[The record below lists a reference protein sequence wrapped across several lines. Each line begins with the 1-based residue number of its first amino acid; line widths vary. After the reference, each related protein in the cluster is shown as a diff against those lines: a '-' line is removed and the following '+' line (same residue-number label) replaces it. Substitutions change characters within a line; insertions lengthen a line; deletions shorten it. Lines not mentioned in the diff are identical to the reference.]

1 MAYKALYRTYRPN
14 GFQDVA
20 GQQHIVKTLQNAVQ
34 KNKIAHAYLFCGPRG
49 TGKTSIAK
57 IFAKAV
63 NCTGEGNKP
72 CLSCENCLAIT
83 EGSHPDIVEIDAA
96 SNNGVEEV
104 RNLIEK
110 VKYAPIKGKYKVY
123 IIDEVHM
130 MSTGA
135 FNALLKTI
143 EEPPAHVIFIL
154 ATTEPHK
161 VLPTIISRCQRYDFT
176 KVPDTEIVLSIKK
189 ILEKESVSCS
199 DEAVRLIAQLADGGM
214 RDALSIL
221 DQCIAY
227 AQNNIEAYHVNEI
240 YGIATVEDKL
250 SILESVFQKEA
261 GNVLNKI
268 EELTAKGT
276 DLKRLTTDFINLL
289 KETII
294 YDYTKDASLLK
305 ILSVDEV
312 RRLKINQSTDSRLK
326 MIDVLMQT
334 FDKYRNAA
342 SVRSYFEVCL
352 LKMMNISSVPATK
365 KVIEE
370 IRPVHIPTEKQI
382 VSESVEMKQT
392 ENKTEDIKV
401 EPQETDNVSRETS
414 VPESIDTEDVLDDLT
429 APLPESELTMVME
442 MIHEEPTCAAPTT
455 QITEN
460 KSANPLKDEF
470 ILQLLVGANK
480 QEKKKVNDA
489 FAHLD
494 DYLYELSWAKHANLI
509 KGSQNVASG
518 EQYVVL
524 AVENQARAN
533 EINENDKN
541 NEFISFTR
549 ELFHQDKKIFAVTC
563 EQSKR
568 IIQLF
573 KERMASN
580 SLPEAIQFENVG
592 KECVTEE
599 KRELTPEESIINLF
613 GEDHVTIVEE

>member
-34 KNKIAHAYLFCGPRG
+34 QNKIAHAYLFCGPRG
-49 TGKTSIAK
+49 TGKTSIAR

-72 CLSCENCLAIT
+72 CLTCENCLAIT
-83 EGSHPDIVEIDAA
+83 EGNHPDIVEIDAA

-176 KVPDTEIVLSIKK
+176 KVPNNDIAEYIDK
-189 ILEKESVSCS
+189 ILKKEAVNCS

-227 AQNNIEAYHVNEI
+227 AQNNIEAHHVNEI

-250 SILESVFQKEA
+250 TLLESVFQKEA
-261 GNVLNKI
+261 GKVLNEI

-276 DLKRLTTDFINLL
+276 DLKRLTTDLINLL
-289 KETII
+289 KETVI

-305 ILSVDEV
+305 IISVEEV
-312 RRLKINQSTDSRLK
+312 QRLKVNNDIDKRLN
-326 MIDVLMQT
+326 MIEVLMQT

-352 LKMMNISSVPATK
+352 LKMMNISGEPVIPQKNEATTVSHK
-365 KVIEE
+365 
-370 IRPVHIPTEKQI
+370 PTESSDLSEFTETKQNDKQ
-382 VSESVEMKQT
+382 VE
-392 ENKTEDIKV
+392 KTEKIVQAAND
-401 EPQETDNVSRETS
+401 VSRETNNDEFA
-414 VPESIDTEDVLDDLT
+414 ESAFVSDDDSS
-429 APLPESELTMVME
+429 SEPKLTMVME
-442 MIHEEPTCAAPTT
+442 MIPEEQASETPSAQAY
-455 QITEN
+455 EN

-489 FAHLD
+489 FTHLD
-494 DYLYELSWAKHANLI
+494 DYLYELNWAKHASLI
-509 KGSQNVASG
+509 KGAQNIASG

-549 ELFHQDKKIFAVTC
+549 ELFHQDKKIFAVTF
-563 EQSKR
+563 EQSKQV
-568 IIQLF
+568 IQIF
-573 KERMASN
+573 KERMLSN

-592 KECVTEE
+592 KNYEAEE
-599 KRELTPEESIINLF
+599 AHELTPEESILNLF
-613 GEDHVTIVEE
+613 GENHVTVTEE